1 MKGEN
6 VQPLQVTRARPVHL
20 HFQEPAYK
28 LVKELEKAKIIRP
41 VNLVTEWVS
50 PAMFVPKPNGGVRMV
65 TDYTAINKYI
75 ERPIHPF
82 MSAQDTIRQ
91 IGPKAQYF
99 ATLDA
104 VSGYFQVPISEDA
117 MLLTT
122 FLTPWGKFCYTR
134 GPMGFKA
141 TQDWWNQISDVVI
154 IDFQEWCA
162 KIVDDIIVW
171 ATTFEELIERVR
183 LVLQKCRENDITI
196 SEKKFQ
202 MGQEVKFAGY
212 VVSKDGIKPD
222 PEKVVCLKEFP
233 EPKDTSDLRSF
244 LGLAQQLGS
253 FMPDLSQSTV
263 YMRELLKKDT
273 VYQWT
278 PKIQKEFEK
287 VKELLTSE
295 MMVKPFDP
303 KLETG
308 LLTDASKTKGLG
320 YILLVETPAG
330 VFPRNRRFLRL
341 ASDPVILA
349 DPTPE
354 GKDNR
359 HNEV

>member
-141 TQDWWNQISDVVI
+141 TQDWWN
-154 IDFQEWCA
+154 
-162 KIVDDIIVW
+162 
-171 ATTFEELIERVR
+171 
-183 LVLQKCRENDITI
+183 
-196 SEKKFQ
+196 
-202 MGQEVKFAGY
+202 
-212 VVSKDGIKPD
+212 
-222 PEKVVCLKEFP
+222 
-233 EPKDTSDLRSF
+233 
-244 LGLAQQLGS
+244 
-253 FMPDLSQSTV
+253 
-263 YMRELLKKDT
+263 
-273 VYQWT
+273 
-278 PKIQKEFEK
+278 
-287 VKELLTSE
+287 
-295 MMVKPFDP
+295 
-303 KLETG
+303 
-308 LLTDASKTKGLG
+308 
-320 YILLVETPAG
+320 
-330 VFPRNRRFLRL
+330 
-341 ASDPVILA
+341 
-349 DPTPE
+349 
-354 GKDNR
+354 
-359 HNEV
+359 